1 MCLFD
6 FVLFLMV
13 FRVCVFRVVCFTMS
27 LFMFLRISKIFVLVI
42 PDLTDKSLSTLVNS
56 MDYLLENDWLTISGG
71 ILGLIIW
78 LSSFLSA
85 IIGASFWDS
94 LEWVKGKTEGNT
106 CFTLL

>member
-1 MCLFD
+1 LFYNG
-6 FVLFLMV
+6 FIV
-13 FRVCVFRVVCFTMS
+13 FS
-27 LFMFLRISKIFVLVI
+27 ENIQIFVLVL
-42 PDLTDKSLSTLVNS
+42 PDLTDKSLSALVNS

-94 LEWVKGKTEGNT
+94 LEWVKGKTEGNN
-106 CFTLL
+106 CFRLL

>member
-1 MCLFD
+1 ML
-6 FVLFLMV
+6 
-13 FRVCVFRVVCFTMS
+13 
-27 LFMFLRISKIFVLVI
+27 

-106 CFTLL
+106 CYTLVINFDFILNGIFLSRIIHLGL